1 MKNMDTYPSLGATFF
16 ELTEM
21 MFLEYW
27 KEILLL
33 MR

>member
-1 MKNMDTYPSLGATFF
+1 MKNMDTYPSMAAKFL
-16 ELTEM
+16 ELTQM
-21 MFLEYW
+21 MILEYW